1 MFLILQEINF
11 RLVFA
16 NYNCNL
22 KIKHEKFKIRRK
34 QMIECILIFKI
45 YKNASL
51 LIAYIIGLCSSW
63 NLLKEVSIS
72 LQFNLFTSL
81 PMRRCYHLVVFSQM
95 TSSQL
100 KSLWRVRMLFD
111 SLSRLIPDF
120 GSSLKTALLPLTK
133 ILGWFSLDF

>member
-22 KIKHEKFKIRRK
+22 KIYMKTCTFTALHIHIKYLFNISLHTNFKIRRK

-51 LIAYIIGLCSSW
+51 LIAYIIGLCSS
-63 NLLKEVSIS
+63 
-72 LQFNLFTSL
+72 
-81 PMRRCYHLVVFSQM
+81 
-95 TSSQL
+95 
-100 KSLWRVRMLFD
+100 
-111 SLSRLIPDF
+111 
-120 GSSLKTALLPLTK
+120 
-133 ILGWFSLDF
+133 